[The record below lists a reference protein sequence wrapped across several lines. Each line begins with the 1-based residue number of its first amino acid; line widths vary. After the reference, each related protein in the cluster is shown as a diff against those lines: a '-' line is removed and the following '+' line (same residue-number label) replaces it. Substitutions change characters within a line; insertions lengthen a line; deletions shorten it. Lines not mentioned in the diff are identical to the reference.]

1 MDRFK
6 IGDIVVC
13 TIVDLGN
20 LLITARKK
28 DYYRA
33 IIITGKFDGTK
44 VRLEHREKVEK
55 VGNIFEWRKVWNER
69 KK

>member
-13 TIVDLGN
+13 TVADLGN

-28 DYYRA
+28 DYYRGT
-33 IIITGKFDGTK
+33 IITGKFDGTK
-44 VRLEHREKVEK
+44 VRIEHRAKVEK
-55 VGNIFEWRKVWNER
+55 VGNIFEWRKIWNER